1 MKPKVRTR
9 DFRAAQSRNGDLDTA
24 NHSSEHF
31 YSRVAALAY
40 SLYERRGGEHGHDVE
55 DWIQAEKTILEG
67 HNRVAAKMKESS
79 RNVVSEAGPVREKT
93 KRG

>member
-9 DFRAAQSRNGDLDTA
+9 DFRAAQSRNGDPDTA

-55 DWIQAEKTILEG
+55 DWIQAEKVILEG
-67 HNRVAAKMKESS
+67 HNRVGQKKESS

>member
-1 MKPKVRTR
+1 MKPKVRTG
-9 DFRAAQSRNGDLDTA
+9 DFRAAQSRNGDPGTA

-55 DWIQAEKTILEG
+55 DWIQAEKVMLEG
-67 HNRVAAKMKESS
+67 HNRVGPKKENS
-79 RNVVSEAGPVREKT
+79 RHVASEAGPVREKT

>member
-1 MKPKVRTR
+1 MKQKVRTR
-9 DFRAAQSRNGDLDTA
+9 DFRAAQSRNGDPGTA

-55 DWIQAEKTILEG
+55 DWIQAEKTILQG
-67 HNRVAAKMKESS
+67 HNRVADKMKESS
-79 RNVVSEAGPVREKT
+79 RNVVSEAGAVREKT

>member
-1 MKPKVRTR
+1 MKQKVRTR

-24 NHSSEHF
+24 NHSSAQF

-55 DWIQAEKTILEG
+55 DWIQAEQTIVEG
-67 HNRVAAKMKESS
+67 HNRVADNMNESS
-79 RNVVSEAGPVREKT
+79 QNVISEAGPVREKT

>member
-1 MKPKVRTR
+1 MKQKVRTR
-9 DFRAAQSRNGDLDTA
+9 DFRVAQSRNGDLDTA
-24 NHSSEHF
+24 NDPSGHF

-55 DWIQAEKTILEG
+55 DWIQAEKTILDG
-67 HNRVAAKMKESS
+67 HNRDADNMEERS
-79 RNVVSEAGPVREKT
+79 RNVVNKAGAAREKT

>member
-1 MKPKVRTR
+1 MKQKVRAR
-9 DFRAAQSRNGDLDTA
+9 NFRAAQSRNGDLDMA

-31 YSRVAALAY
+31 YSRVAVLAY

-55 DWIQAEKTILEG
+55 DWIQAEKSILEG
-67 HNRVAAKMKESS
+67 H
-79 RNVVSEAGPVREKT
+79 